1 MMVMSTIENWQK
13 LDSQVLA
20 DFRVFRLRQDTSRS
34 PRTGQSHNFFVLDT
48 ADWINVIPVTPEGQV
63 VLIHQFRHGVEAVT
77 LEIPGGMVHPDDP
90 SPAVSAARELME
102 ETGYQAEAI
111 VPIGTVAPN
120 PAILSNRCH
129 SFLALNVRPA
139 GPIQLD
145 SAEDIAIELVDTQAI
160 PGLIASGR
168 IDHALVIAAFYFYER
183 YQKHGAGSR

>member
-1 MMVMSTIENWQK
+1 MKPIENWQK

-20 DFRVFRLRQDTSRS
+20 DFHVFRLRQDTSRS

-48 ADWINVIPVTPEGQV
+48 ADWINVIPITPEGQV

-77 LEIPGGMVHPDDP
+77 LEVPGGMVHPDDP

-111 VPIGTVAPN
+111 IPIGTVAPN

-145 SAEDIAIELVDTQAI
+145 SAEDIAIELVNVQEI
-160 PGLIASGR
+160 PELIASGR
-168 IDHALVIAAFYFYER
+168 IDHALVIAAFYFYES
-183 YQKHGAGSR
+183 YQQQVGGGG